1 MAIISGYPTVTPST
15 SDHIL
20 GTQVEPITLEIRT
33 VQFTVGSIN
42 GTGGQVNSLTT
53 TGTGAATLISNVL
66 NIPTPVIPTV
76 PFTSLTTTGTSGAS
90 TLTSGVLNIPQYA
103 GELETT
109 LTLTSAQMR
118 SLHTGA
124 IQLLPSP
131 GGTKVIKLLAV
142 STYLDSDGSRFTSV
156 GSAGI
161 DIVFATNVISVQAR
175 IPILLYTGTNDY
187 VVNVITPFESIEGIW
202 TLPLMYL

>member
-1 MAIISGYPTVTPST
+1 MANISTYPIGTPSLE
-15 SDHIL
+15 DLIP
-20 GTQVEPITLEIRT
+20 GTQKFTAANGKKENLTRN
-33 VQFTVGSIN
+33 FTVSDLS
-42 GTGGQVNSLTT
+42 SL
-53 TGTGAATLISNVL
+53 ATNNYV
-66 NIPTPVIPTV
+66 
-76 PFTSLTTTGTSGAS
+76 
-90 TLTSGVLNIPQYA
+90 
-103 GELETT
+103 ETT
-109 LTLTSAQMR
+109 LTLTAAQMR

-187 VVNVITPFESIEGIW
+187 VGNVITPFESIGGIW
-202 TLPLMYL
+202 TLPLMVYSQTAILLGGTSTFSIKVRYQVLDTSAF